1 MANRWTILAA
11 LFLARSA
18 MGFQFQSVASL
29 SPLISDSYGASLA
42 DIGFLIGLY
51 LAPGLIV
58 ALPGGAIAA
67 RFGDKRVVNLAMAM
81 MLAGCVL
88 ISFGPGWNSLM
99 AGRILAGVGGVML
112 NVVMTKMV
120 VDWFAG
126 REMSTA
132 LAIFI
137 NSWPVGIGLGL
148 VALPYVAETY
158 DLAAAWSFVMVY
170 VAVGWAVFAGIYRAP
185 ENAASVATSVTA
197 VSFPVVALGLAGVI
211 WALYNAALAMVF
223 SFGVEVLIERG
234 WALASAGSLTSSF
247 MFVASIALPLGGILA
262 DRTGRR
268 DTVIAVSLLG
278 YACLM
283 PLLLYAPAGAVPVVL
298 AVAGALFALGGGP
311 IMTLPAMV
319 LSPKSRAFGMGVF
332 FTIYYVLMMLAP
344 GLAGAL
350 AEWTGSVGSAIW
362 LGVGMVLICLLA
374 LVLFRQSVAR
384 RAVVAA

>member
-1 MANRWTILAA
+1 
-11 LFLARSA
+11 
-18 MGFQFQSVASL
+18 
-29 SPLISDSYGASLA
+29 
-42 DIGFLIGLY
+42 
-51 LAPGLIV
+51 
-58 ALPGGAIAA
+58 
-67 RFGDKRVVNLAMAM
+67 
-81 MLAGCVL
+81 
-88 ISFGPGWNSLM
+88 
-99 AGRILAGVGGVML
+99 
-112 NVVMTKMV
+112 
-120 VDWFAG
+120 
-126 REMSTA
+126 
-132 LAIFI
+132 
-137 NSWPVGIGLGL
+137 
-148 VALPYVAETY
+148 
-158 DLAAAWSFVMVY
+158 
-170 VAVGWAVFAGIYRAP
+170 
-185 ENAASVATSVTA
+185 
-197 VSFPVVALGLAGVI
+197 
-211 WALYNAALAMVF
+211 VF